1 MANFFGEENRSED
14 GTIWTNAASP
24 GRACFRKT
32 RAVVYSSRL
41 PIVQALITCV
51 IVYKIRSA
59 VSQLPAWLPVSI
71 FLFGL
76 FLGLVDKYAA
86 RETNMDTASS
96 EEISF
101 LLAQVRSETH
111 DRRHF
116 LHKPFKGGFLS
127 RLG

>member
-76 FLGLVDKYAA
+76 F
-86 RETNMDTASS
+86 REIAWIATPTPQA
-96 EEISF
+96 I
-101 LLAQVRSETH
+101 Q
-111 DRRHF
+111 
-116 LHKPFKGGFLS
+116 LS
-127 RLG
+127 AEPEK